1 MSESTYKNFEFI
13 GVPSGDGE
21 SFCFEVDKEMFV
33 AVTGRQPDEYDYVDA
48 SYIRQKREL
57 FRLYPNDIFGLQE
70 EKKKLKIKI
79 QFVQA

>member
-21 SFCFEVDKEMFV
+21 SFCFEVDREMFLT
-33 AVTGRQPDEYDYVDA
+33 VTGRQPDEGDYVDA
-48 SYIRQKREL
+48 SYVKQKREL
-57 FRLYPNDIFGLQE
+57 FRLYPNDIFE
-70 EKKKLKIKI
+70 ESGKKLKVKI